1 MVYNFIYNLL
11 QMNTYKLPPHII
23 KLFTANSYLCLM
35 QENLTRINKFLSET
49 GYCSRREAD
58 KLLDDGRITING
70 IVPEMGTKVSQND
83 EVRVDGK
90 LVREKN
96 EKPVYLAFNKP
107 VGIECTTNL
116 DVRNNIVDYI
126 NYPKRIFPIGRLD
139 KASEG
144 LIFMT
149 NDGDIV
155 NKILR
160 ARNNHEKEYIVT
172 VNKPITDRFIDRM
185 GNGIPILETI
195 TKKCKVEQVSKTVF
209 RIILTQG
216 LNRQIRRMCEYLG
229 YEVTALK
236 RTRII
241 NISLDIPVGRHRDLT
256 DAEIKELNTLIAP
269 SSKTEEASYIKT
281 ERNFNR
287 RL

>member
-1 MVYNFIYNLL
+1 ME
-11 QMNTYKLPPHII
+11 Q
-23 KLFTANSYLCLM
+23 
-35 QENLTRINKFLSET
+35 NLTRINKFLSEI

-58 KLLDDGRITING
+58 KFLEEGRITING
-70 IVPEMGTKVSQND
+70 IVPELGTKVCPSD
-83 EVRVDGK
+83 EVRVNGQ
-90 LVREKN
+90 LVRERN
-96 EKPVYLAFNKP
+96 EKPVYLAFYKP

-116 DVRNNIVDYI
+116 EVRNNIVDYI

-172 VNKPITDRFIDRM
+172 VNKPITDRFIARM
-185 GNGIPILETI
+185 AGGIPILDTI
-195 TKKCKVEQVSKTVF
+195 TKHCKVEQISKYVF
-209 RIILTQG
+209 KIILTQG

-241 NISLDIPVGRHRDLT
+241 NISLDLQTGRYRDLT
-256 DAEIKELNTLIAP
+256 DNEITELNKLIEP
-269 SSKTEEASYIKT
+269 SSKTEEASFPKI
-281 ERNFNR
+281 NR
-287 RL
+287 APK

>member
-1 MVYNFIYNLL
+1 ME
-11 QMNTYKLPPHII
+11 
-23 KLFTANSYLCLM
+23 
-35 QENLTRINKFLSET
+35 ENLKRLNKFIGET

-58 KLLDDGRITING
+58 KIIEEGRVTING
-70 IVPEMGTKVSQND
+70 IVPELGTKVSPSD
-83 EVRVDGK
+83 EVRIDGK
-90 LVREKN
+90 LIREKN
-96 EKPVYLAFNKP
+96 EKSVYLAFYKP

-160 ARNNHEKEYIVT
+160 ARNNHEKEYTVT
-172 VNKPITDRFIDRM
+172 VNKPITDRFIERM
-185 GNGIPILETI
+185 GNGIPILDTV
-195 TKKCKVEQVSKTVF
+195 TRKCKVEQISKYIF
-209 RIILTQG
+209 KIILTQG
-216 LNRQIRRMCEYLG
+216 LNRQIRRMCEHLG

-236 RTRII
+236 RIRII
-241 NISLDIPVGRHRDLT
+241 NISLDIPMGRYRDLT
-256 DAEIKELNTLIAP
+256 DAEIKELNELIEP
-269 SSKTEEASYIKT
+269 SSKTEEASLPKSEPAKRSTEFIK
-281 ERNFNR
+281 RDDPRFKKKGDY
-287 RL
+287 

>member
-1 MVYNFIYNLL
+1 ME
-11 QMNTYKLPPHII
+11 
-23 KLFTANSYLCLM
+23 
-35 QENLTRINKFLSET
+35 ENLTRINKFLSET

-58 KLLDDGRITING
+58 KLLEDGRITING
-70 IVPEMGTKVSQND
+70 IIPEMGTKVSSQD

-90 LVREKN
+90 LVREKF

-116 DVRNNIVDYI
+116 DVRYNIVDFI

-172 VNKPITDRFIDRM
+172 VNKLITDRFIEKM
-185 GNGIPILETI
+185 GSGIPILDTI
-195 TKKCKVEQVSKTVF
+195 TKKCKVEQISKTVF

-241 NISLDIPVGRHRDLT
+241 NITLDVPVGRYRDLT
-256 DAEIKELNTLIAP
+256 DNEIT
-269 SSKTEEASYIKT
+269 
-281 ERNFNR
+281 
-287 RL
+287 